1 MNYYQLVTA
10 VQDYTENTFSTVD
23 INTFI
28 EQAEQR
34 IYNDIQ
40 FPSLR
45 KNVTGTV
52 SSSNPYLS
60 APADYLS
67 TYSLAAYSTFSTTAT
82 GTSGTN
88 VITVSSVTGVSIG
101 QNVTGTGIGAGAIVY
116 GINGTSI
123 TLSVVNTGTVSGTVA
138 FQGAY
143 QYLLNKDVNFI
154 REAFPYPSVSGFP
167 THYAIFGPQSALP
180 NELSFMMG
188 PTPDQNY
195 GVELHYFFYPPSIIP
210 GIITSLNS
218 SFTAG
223 SGYPAGTYYNQA
235 LTGGTGSG
243 ATANIVVNS
252 SGNVTSV
259 SLETGGSGYAVGD
272 SLSISL
278 TTGAGFAVTVPN
290 AASLNQTNGMTWL
303 GDNYD
308 AALLYGALVE
318 AITFMK
324 GEQDL
329 VQLYNTKYNEALAQ
343 AKRLGDGLEK
353 QDAFRS
359 GQYRQKVT

>member
-10 VQDYTENTFSTVD
+10 VQDYTENTFSSVD

-45 KNVTGTV
+45 KNVTGLV

-88 VITVSSVTGVSIG
+88 VITVASNSGISIG
-101 QNVTGTGIGAGAIVY
+101 QNVTGTGVGSGAVVY
-116 GINGTSI
+116 GINGNNI
-123 TLSVVNTGTVSGTVA
+123 TLSVINSGTISGTVN

-154 REAFPYPSVSGFP
+154 REAFPYPSVTGFP
-167 THYAIFGPQSALP
+167 THYAIFGPQSAQP
-180 NELSFMMG
+180 NELSFMVG

-195 GVELHYFFYPPSIIP
+195 GVELHYFFYPASIIP
-210 GIITSLNS
+210 GIITSLNGTFS
-218 SFTAG
+218 AG
-223 SGYPAGTYYNQA
+223 SGYPTGTYYNQA

-243 ATANIVVNS
+243 ATATIVVNS
-252 SGNVTSV
+252 GGQVSSV
-259 SLETGGSGYAVGD
+259 SLETGGFSYAVGD

-278 TTGAGFAVTVPN
+278 SSGTGFAITVPN
-290 AASLNQTNGMTWL
+290 SSSLNQTTGQTWL

-324 GEQDL
+324 GEEDM
-329 VQLYNTKYNEALAQ
+329 VKLYDGKYKEALGQ
-343 AKRLGDGLEK
+343 AKRLGDGLER
-353 QDAFRS
+353 QDAYRS
-359 GQYRQKVT
+359 GQYRQKVE